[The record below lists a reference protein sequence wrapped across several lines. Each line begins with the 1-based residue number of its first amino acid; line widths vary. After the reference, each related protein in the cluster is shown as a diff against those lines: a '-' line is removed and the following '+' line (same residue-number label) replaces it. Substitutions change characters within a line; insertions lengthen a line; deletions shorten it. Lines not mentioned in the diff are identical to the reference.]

1 MNMKTAAITAAT
13 VAVASMLPSMTDST
27 VQTVAA
33 EQKPKTKIGYV
44 KTNTLQMY
52 SSPKATDSVIEN
64 SVRDTP
70 VTILETT
77 DEWYK
82 IQTQNKT
89 GYVKKEAISL
99 TKPSNGKQQYIV
111 NADALNVRSEP
122 NTQSEIIDVLPNGKF
137 VTVQEEENGWYK
149 IIHNGTNG
157 YVKKEFLSNG
167 TQPLVKGV
175 TVQGG
180 SSYYVA
186 TPALKV
192 RSGAGTNTA
201 VIGSLKNGTQV
212 QVVGQV
218 GTWYKI
224 RFGSGYGYV
233 AQQYILQGQ
242 QKQQQ
247 QQQKQAKPAIP
258 AVFKYPAQGK
268 ISSEFDVRW
277 GQMHYGVDIASTGNV
292 PIQAAAPGTVVKSYY
307 STSYGNVVFVAH
319 YINGNLYTTVYAHM
333 KNRAVKV
340 GDKVATGQLLG
351 YMGNTGHSYGQ
362 HLHFELHN
370 GEWNFEKTN
379 AVNPLPFLVR

>member
-1 MNMKTAAITAAT
+1 MNMKAAAMTAAT

-27 VQTVAA
+27 VQTVSAQ
-33 EQKPKTKIGYV
+33 QKTKIKIGYV
-44 KTNTLQMY
+44 KTNTLQVY
-52 SSPKATDSVIEN
+52 TSPKATDSVIETIPKN
-64 SVRDTP
+64 TP

-77 DEWYK
+77 NEWYK
-82 IQTQNKT
+82 IHTQNKT

-99 TKPSNGKQQYIV
+99 AKTSNSKQQYIV

-137 VTVQEEENGWYK
+137 VTIQEEQEGWYK
-149 IIHNGTNG
+149 VIHNGTSG
-157 YVKKEFLSNG
+157 YVKKEFLSNVA
-167 TQPLVKGV
+167 QPLVKGI

-186 TPALKV
+186 TPVLKV

-201 VIGSLKNGTQV
+201 IIGSLQNGAQV
-212 QVVGQV
+212 QVVGKV

-224 RFGSGYGYV
+224 RYGSGYGYV
-233 AQQYILQGQ
+233 GQQYILQGKQ
-242 QKQQQ
+242 QPQQQ
-247 QQQKQAKPAIP
+247 QAKPSIP
-258 AVFKYPAQGK
+258 AVFKYPTQGNV
-268 ISSEFDVRW
+268 SSTFDVRW
-277 GQMHYGVDIASTGNV
+277 GQMHYGVDFAATGNV

-333 KNRAVKV
+333 SNRAVKV

-351 YMGNTGHSYGQ
+351 YMGNTGHSTGQ

-379 AVNPLPFLVR
+379 AVNPLPYLVR

>member
-1 MNMKTAAITAAT
+1 MNMKAAAMTAAT
-13 VAVASMLPSMTDST
+13 VAVASILPSMTNSS
-27 VQTVAA
+27 VQTVEAQ
-33 EQKPKTKIGYV
+33 QKPQTKIGYV
-44 KTNTLQMY
+44 KTNTLQVY
-52 SSPKATDSVIEN
+52 ASPKTTDSVIEDI
-64 SVRDTP
+64 VRDTP

-82 IQTQNKT
+82 IHTQDKT

-99 TKPSNGKQQYIV
+99 TKPNNGNQQYIV
-111 NADALNVRSEP
+111 NSDALNVRSEP

-157 YVKKEFLSNG
+157 YVKKEFLSKG

-186 TPALKV
+186 TPVLKV

-201 VIGSLKNGTQV
+201 VIGSLQNGTQV
-212 QVVGQV
+212 QVVGKA

-224 RFGSGYGYV
+224 RYGSGYGYV

-242 QKQQQ
+242 GQQQ
-247 QQQKQAKPAIP
+247 QQQQQAKPSIP
-258 AVFKYPAQGK
+258 AVFKYPTQGNV
-268 ISSEFDVRW
+268 SSTFDVRW
-277 GQMHYGVDIASTGNV
+277 GQMHYGVDFAATGNV

-319 YINGNLYTTVYAHM
+319 HINGNLYTTVYAHM
-333 KNRAVKV
+333 SNRAVKV
-340 GDKVATGQLLG
+340 GDNVATGQLLG
-351 YMGNTGHSYGQ
+351 YMGNTGHSTGQ

-379 AVNPLPFLVR
+379 AVNPLPYLVR

>member
-1 MNMKTAAITAAT
+1 MNLKVATLTATT
-13 VAVASMLPSMTDST
+13 VAVAAMLPSIADSN
-27 VQTVAA
+27 VHTVAA
-33 EQKPKTKIGYV
+33 EQTAKAKIGYV
-44 KTNTLQMY
+44 KMETLQMY
-52 SSPKATDSVIEN
+52 NSPNGTNSVIDHIT
-64 SVRDTP
+64 RDTP

-77 DEWYK
+77 NEWYK
-82 IQTQNKT
+82 VHTHNKT

-99 TKPSNGKQQYIV
+99 TKPQTNQYIV

-122 NTQSEIIDVLPNGKF
+122 NAQSDIITVLPNGKF
-137 VTVQEEENGWYK
+137 VTVQEEQDGWYK
-149 IIHNGTNG
+149 VIHNGTSG
-157 YVKKEFLSNG
+157 YVKKEFLSN
-167 TQPLVKGV
+167 TDQPLVKGI

-186 TPALKV
+186 TPTLKV

-201 VIGSLKNGTQV
+201 IIGSLTNGTQV
-212 QVVGQV
+212 QVVESV

-224 RFGSGYGYV
+224 RYGSGYGYV
-233 AQQYILQGQ
+233 AQHYLVQGQ
-242 QKQQQ
+242 QQPKQQ
-247 QQQKQAKPAIP
+247 ATPSIP

-277 GQMHYGVDIASTGNV
+277 GEMHYGVDIAATGNV
-292 PIQAAAPGTVVKSYY
+292 PIQAAASGTVVKSYY

-319 YINGNLYTTVYAHM
+319 RINGNLYTTVYAHM
-333 KNRAVKV
+333 KSRAVKA
-340 GDKVATGQLLG
+340 GDTVQTGQLLG
-351 YMGNTGHSYGQ
+351 YMGNTGHSFGQ